1 MLVQHNPDKMY
12 SSPGMRSSEDAM
24 HLSAC
29 LAICIRQGHNALV
42 DLDSRND
49 ALALQDVCKG
59 CAIRSRL
66 VEGLLKQNL

>member
-1 MLVQHNPDKMY
+1 
-12 SSPGMRSSEDAM
+12 M
-24 HLSAC
+24 HLCGC

-42 DLDSRND
+42 NLDSRYD

-66 VEGLLKQNL
+66 VEGLLKQDLQRVMCFRHNTNTIIK